1 MLLYVTIR
9 MCIIFPYSV
18 VIPFPLSYFF
28 YYIRKIKKFPNI
40 LTNALKLLELL
51 EKICKEAS

>member
-18 VIPFPLSYFF
+18 VIPFPLSSFF
-28 YYIRKIKKFPNI
+28 YYIRK
-40 LTNALKLLELL
+40 
-51 EKICKEAS
+51 

>member
-18 VIPFPLSYFF
+18 VIPFPLSFF
-28 YYIRKIKKFPNI
+28 LLYKKIKKFPNI
-40 LTNALKLLELL
+40 LTNALKSLELL

>member
-18 VIPFPLSYFF
+18 VIPFPLSSFF
-28 YYIRKIKKFPNI
+28 LLYKKIKKFPNI
-40 LTNALKLLELL
+40 LTNALKSLELL